1 MVEENLKVDISEE
14 EKCRLTG
21 GFWDAETQTCS
32 KTPAFQETAPRETPT
47 TLREQQQRERE
58 EQELRKSEERTR
70 RRQEKAKIDEPLFGK
85 DVDFTRT
92 KTIEAL
98 PTPEKPEQDRTFT
111 DVETGKPRGIEI
123 DGQTFLGLNMDDII
137 KLRQQKAEQQQRFAA
152 TGALTPE
159 QRAQAAEGAELAGQV
174 GQFGRLPVGAETPTD
189 FGRAATTGLR
199 GAIPSSIAGAF
210 SIYGLRTAASVVAA
224 GVAGG
229 ATGVGAGTL
238 AAPGLGT
245 LIGGLGGFAAGITSG
260 ILSDMKSQR
269 TDNTTA
275 QQRVLDEGKQV
286 LADWVSYARAN
297 PNDRTTALAGFNL
310 QLAQIDRAYRQMQI
324 DTTGDQLKFE
334 SAIPNLAEFEAFYN
348 MAGERD
354 NLVLEMGAA
363 LQTPSSTEYGFMD
376 MTNRRLG

>member
-1 MVEENLKVDISEE
+1 MVVENLKVDMSEE
-14 EKCRLTG
+14 EKCRLSG
-21 GFWDAETQTCS
+21 GFWDEETQTCS
-32 KTPAFQETAPRETPT
+32 RTPAFQETAPRETPT

-70 RRQEKAKIDEPLFGK
+70 RRQEKAKIDEPLFSK
-85 DVDFTRT
+85 DVDFTT
-92 KTIEAL
+92 KTIEA
-98 PTPEKPEQDRTFT
+98 PTTPERGDPNRTFT
-111 DVETGKPRGIEI
+111 DVEKGQPSGITI
-123 DGQTFLGLNMDDII
+123 DGETFLGLNKDDLI
-137 KLRQQKAEQQQRFAA
+137 KLRQQKAEEQQRFAA
-152 TGALTPE
+152 TGALTQE
-159 QRAQAAEGAELAGQV
+159 QRLQAAEGAELAGQV
-174 GQFGRLPVGAETPTD
+174 GQFGRLPVGGETPTD
-189 FGRAATTGLR
+189 LGRAATAGLR

-210 SIYGLRTAASVVAA
+210 SIYGLRTAVALGAATKGA
-224 GVAGG
+224 GVGS
-229 ATGVGAGTL
+229 V
-238 AAPGLGT
+238 AAPGIGT
-245 LIGGLGGFAAGITSG
+245 LIGGIGGFLAGITGG

-324 DTTGDQLKFE
+324 DTAGDQLKFE

-363 LQTPSSTEYGFMD
+363 LQTPASTDYGFMD